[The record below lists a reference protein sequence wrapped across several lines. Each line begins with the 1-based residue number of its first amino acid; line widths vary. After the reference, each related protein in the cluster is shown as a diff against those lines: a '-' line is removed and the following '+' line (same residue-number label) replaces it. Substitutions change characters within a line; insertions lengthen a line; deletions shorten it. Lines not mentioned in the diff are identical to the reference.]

1 MNLYFDNAAAMQPDP
16 VLTERLPFLL
26 SRFFSNQESPV
37 ADTVPAVRDAEQ
49 RICAALCGSVRD
61 QYCVYFVNTGTDA
74 VNAVFQILS
83 LNIGSEIAMSGG
95 EHASIRAAAQRSG
108 AKLNFTGCQRGL
120 ILPEHYAAAV
130 TERTVLTA
138 VHCVQAET
146 GLIQN
151 MPPVQERKNSL
162 LLADGIQST
171 GKLSFDFASVQP
183 DFFTVS
189 GQKLGLPCG
198 AAVLCKNKFRQSFGK
213 LRLTGHS
220 TGRVHPA
227 FCILL
232 ADALERWNTLQ
243 TERHRHAERLKT
255 LLFNELE
262 RKIGGMFEQTVPAEQ
277 SSPYIAHILLNRFQG
292 AIITRALA
300 AKGIFTAPGSACDS
314 ETKEPSAVLRWM
326 KVPKEKLFNALRIS
340 FSPEND
346 EESVARLADELA
358 EILRHY

>member
-16 VLTERLPFLL
+16 LWTERLPSLL
-26 SRFFSNQESPV
+26 NRFFSNQESPV

-49 RICAALCGSVRD
+49 RICAALCGTVRD
-61 QYCVYFVNTGTDA
+61 QYSVFFVNTGTDA
-74 VNAVFQILS
+74 VNAVFQILT
-83 LNIGSEIAMSGG
+83 LNPGSEIAMSGG

-108 AKLNFTGCQRGL
+108 AKGNLIGCQRGV
-120 ILPEHYAAAV
+120 ILPEHYTAAI
-130 TERTVLTA
+130 TEQTVLTA
-138 VHCVQAET
+138 VHCVQGET

-151 MPPVQERKNSL
+151 MPSVQERKNSL
-162 LLADGIQST
+162 LLADGIQSA
-171 GKLSFDFASVQP
+171 GKIPFDFATVQP
-183 DFFTVS
+183 DFFTIS

-198 AAVLCKNKFRQSFGK
+198 AAVLCKNKFRQSFSK
-213 LRLTGHS
+213 LRTAGHS

-227 FCILL
+227 FCVLL
-232 ADALERWNTLQ
+232 ADALEHWNHLQ
-243 TERHRHAERLKT
+243 AERYRHAEQLKT
-255 LLFNELE
+255 LLFHELNQ
-262 RKIGGMFEQTVPAEQ
+262 KIGGSFEQTVPAEQ

-326 KVPKEKLFNALRIS
+326 KVPKEKQFNALRIS

-346 EESVARLADELA
+346 EAGVVRLADELA